1 MSATV
6 NNDGQHLKS
15 KITLADKTQNLRT
28 PDRRKPSTKTR
39 NHPSGRSGNRA
50 ARVGRVSATSS
61 QKSSEGVFVQ
71 SQNITPQRLVLDITD
86 GTVLIGSDLHAWP
99 SERLSTAFRAFVH
112 FAKVMEPAAIS
123 LNGDLIDGAS
133 ISRWPRI
140 MWQAQPTV
148 KQELEAAQE
157 HLHQLT
163 LAAPRHCELFAA
175 IGNHDAR
182 FDAKLA
188 ASCPEFENVRG
199 FRLCDH
205 FSDRWQWSWSVW
217 INDSVVVKHRFKGG
231 VHATHNNTVN
241 SGRTTVTGHLHSLKV
256 TPFSDYSGM
265 RWGVDTGTL
274 SDPNGAHAA
283 YAEGNPLNH
292 RSGFIVLTFNGG
304 RLMWPE
310 IVSVID
316 DNHVDFRG
324 EIIEV

>member
-1 MSATV
+1 LG
-6 NNDGQHLKS
+6 NNRN
-15 KITLADKTQNLRT
+15 KTSN
-28 PDRRKPSTKTR
+28 PKT
-39 NHPSGRSGNRA
+39 S
-50 ARVGRVSATSS
+50 VIKTS
-61 QKSSEGVFVQ
+61 
-71 SQNITPQRLVLDITD
+71 QRLDFELTD

-99 SERLSTAFRAFVH
+99 AERLSTTFRAFVH
-112 FAKVMEPAAIS
+112 FAKVLEPAAII
-123 LNGDLIDGAS
+123 LNGDLIDGVS

-157 HLHQLT
+157 CLHQLT
-163 LAAPRHCELFAA
+163 LAAPKHCSLFVT

-199 FRLCDH
+199 FNLRDD
-205 FSDRWQWSWSVW
+205 FSDRWQWGWSVW
-217 INDSVVVKHRFKGG
+217 INDSVVIKHRYKGG
-231 VHATHNNTVN
+231 IHATHNNVLN
-241 SGRTTVTGHLHSLKV
+241 SGKTIVTGHLHSLKV

-292 RSGFIVLTFNGG
+292 RSGFIVLTFTDG

-310 IVSVID
+310 IVSVIG